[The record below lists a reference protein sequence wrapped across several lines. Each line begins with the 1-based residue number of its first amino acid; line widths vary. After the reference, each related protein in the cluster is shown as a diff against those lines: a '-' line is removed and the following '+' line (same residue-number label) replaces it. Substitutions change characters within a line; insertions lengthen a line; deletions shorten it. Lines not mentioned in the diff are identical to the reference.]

1 MAAAHLSALSP
12 EEKTAVLN
20 ALKRVLS
27 ADHLSHARRTAQR
40 ICALERVI
48 ARLEA
53 PDPPLELDE
62 AILLFESILAAARGE
77 KPTTH

>member
-1 MAAAHLSALSP
+1 MAAAPLPALSP

-27 ADHLSHARRTAQR
+27 ADRLSHARRTAQR

-48 ARLEA
+48 AALEE
-53 PDPPLELDE
+53 PENPVDFGGLVP
-62 AILLFESILAAARGE
+62 LFEAVIIASRGE